1 MRRLSFIVV
10 VLAVCGIVAAACGGD
25 EKGST
30 ASTGEGDTQSGAP
43 QIAFLAGVVDP
54 GYTPSQVAGL
64 EEGSG
69 GKVTVFNPEFDP
81 NKQLRQCQ
89 DAITTGR
96 YDAIVIT
103 PLDSSSAIPC
113 AQAAMNANIPLIVD
127 QTAVGPDLNELE
139 PQVDGVTASVIY
151 RPATFAEYTWDM
163 IEQACAGQADC
174 EAVMEISFKGD
185 PLFDEAVEYARSKS
199 EGTNI
204 KIVAVYESQYDPA
217 QTTAKLGDILVA
229 HPDTDVVTFANDG
242 TAIAGAETINSV
254 GKADQIKVI
263 SLGSTGPGPEAIRD
277 GRFFATLAVYPST
290 VSRIEGEMAAQAIAG
305 EEIETLGLDAFKVG
319 EIQGAVTKEN
329 VDDFEPEN

>member
-174 EAVMEISFKGD
+174 EAVMEISFKEI
-185 PLFDEAVEYARSKS
+185 PSSTRRSSTQEANQRAPTSRSS
-199 EGTNI
+199 RST
-204 KIVAVYESQYDPA
+204 SLSMTQPRRP
-217 QTTAKLGDILVA
+217 Q
-229 HPDTDVVTFANDG
+229 
-242 TAIAGAETINSV
+242 NS
-254 GKADQIKVI
+254 GIF
-263 SLGSTGPGPEAIRD
+263 SWLIRT
-277 GRFFATLAVYPST
+277 RTS
-290 VSRIEGEMAAQAIAG
+290 
-305 EEIETLGLDAFKVG
+305 
-319 EIQGAVTKEN
+319 
-329 VDDFEPEN
+329 